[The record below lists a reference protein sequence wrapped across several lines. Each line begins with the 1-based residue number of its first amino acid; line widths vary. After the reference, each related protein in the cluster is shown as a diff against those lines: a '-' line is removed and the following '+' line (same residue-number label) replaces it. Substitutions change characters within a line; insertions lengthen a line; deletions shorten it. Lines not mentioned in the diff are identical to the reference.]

1 MERKN
6 GKRIRRKKWR
16 WWMRKKRDK
25 KRKWRK
31 RKRERSRMNWK
42 FINKSHE
49 KIGKDGATVFRNRV
63 QC

>member
-1 MERKN
+1 
-6 GKRIRRKKWR
+6 
-16 WWMRKKRDK
+16 MRKKRDK